1 MQLTTSASLPL
12 AAPFKRPLRA
22 GPVLRM
28 MRRLLA
34 QLHSGSLSVTLP
46 DGQMIQHVGHE
57 PGPHGQIT
65 LHTWRALRRML
76 WRGDIGLAEGHIAGD
91 WSSADIVRLIALGAV
106 NLNRLDT
113 LIDGSLPVRIMRR
126 MGHAL
131 RGNSVKGSRRNIAF
145 HYDLGN
151 DFYRPWLDQT
161 MTYSSALALAP
172 GQTLEDAQTEKLQR
186 IATLLDLAPGQSVLE
201 IGCGWGALA
210 AHLAPLCKR
219 VTGVTLSHEQLA
231 FGQERVARA
240 ELEGKVDLRLQ
251 DYRHVTE
258 TYDRIVSI
266 EMLEAVGEAWW
277 PTWFQQVHDR
287 LAPGGR
293 AVVQVITI
301 AEDRFEH
308 YRQAPDFIQ
317 HYIFPGGMLP
327 TRTIMA
333 RQAADAGLRLAHQE
347 LFAEGYAATLAE
359 WRRRFLAAHDQI
371 ITLGFD
377 EEFIRLWTY
386 YLSYCEA
393 GFTTGQID
401 VGLYVLEKPS

>member
-1 MQLTTSASLPL
+1 VQLTSSASLPL
-12 AAPFKRPLRA
+12 ATPFKRPLRA
-22 GPVLRM
+22 GPVLGM
-28 MRRLLA
+28 MRRLLT
-34 QLHSGSLSVTLP
+34 QLHTGSLSVTLP
-46 DGQMIQHVGHE
+46 NGQVIQHTGHE

-106 NLNRLDT
+106 NLQRLDA
-113 LIDGSLPVRIMRR
+113 LIDGAWPVRLARR
-126 MGHAL
+126 VGHAL

-172 GQTLEDAQTEKLQR
+172 GQSLEDAQAEKLAR
-186 IATLLDLAPGQSVLE
+186 IAALLDLAPGQSVLE

-210 AHLAPLCKR
+210 AHLAPLCDT

-231 FGQERVARA
+231 FAQERVARGG
-240 ELEGKVDLRLQ
+240 LEGKVDLRLQ

-258 TYDRIVSI
+258 TYDKIVSI

-327 TRTIMA
+327 TRSIMA
-333 RQAADAGLRLAHQE
+333 RQAGEAGLRLAHEE
-347 LFAEGYAATLAE
+347 LFADGYAATLAE
-359 WRRRFLAAHDQI
+359 WRRRFVAAHDQVI
-371 ITLGFD
+371 ALGFD

-393 GFTTGQID
+393 GFTTGQVD